1 MTAVA
6 PTDTFSIG
14 GDLPVHRLGYGAMQ
28 LPGPGVWG
36 EPADPE
42 NAHRVVRAAVEQ
54 GVDFIDTAD
63 SYGPVVSE
71 RIIAEALHPYPEGL
85 VIATKAGLTRQGPGI
100 WTPVGR
106 PAYLKQQVEL
116 SLRTLRLERIDLI
129 QLHRID
135 ADVPLADQLGAFK
148 ELQDEG
154 KVRHIGVS
162 EVSVAELEQAREI
175 VDVVSV
181 QNLYNLTNRQSQD
194 VLDHATE
201 HGIGFIPWFPIATGD
216 LAAPGRRHRPGAGRH
231 TVPGGAGLA
240 AAHVTGRPADP
251 RHEVRRAPEREPGCG
266 AAAPLRRGHG
276 PPGRARVVVQR
287 CPGSRRPPAGS
298 RRERA
303 SGGGQAVPFQRQRR
317 SVPGRTR
324 RRSGRSSARR
334 AGRTWYGTTARRVE
348 AAVRGV
354 GRATAGRGSTS
365 STGPSSSSRS
375 PNPSERMSRR
385 VAVGAPTTRQE
396 RPAGTS
402 ASEKPASTRSPE
414 QSRKWAPATSTT
426 TVP

>member
-1 MTAVA
+1 MTTVA
-6 PTDTFSIG
+6 PSDTFSIG

-42 NAHRVVRAAVEQ
+42 NARRVVRAAVEQ

-71 RIIAEALHPYPEGL
+71 RLIAEALHPYPEGL

-135 ADVPLADQLGAFK
+135 AEVPLADQLGAFK

-162 EVSVAELEQAREI
+162 EVSVAQLEQARQI

-201 HGIGFIPWFPIATGD
+201 HGIGFIPWFPIATGN
-216 LAAPGRRHRPGAGRH
+216 LAAPDSPVADIARELDATPSQVALAWLLHTSPVVLPIPGTKSVDH
-231 TVPGGAGLA
+231 LTENL
-240 AAHVTGRPADP
+240 
-251 RHEVRRAPEREPGCG
+251 G
-266 AAAPLRRGHG
+266 AAQLRLSDEDM
-276 PPGRARVVVQR
+276 ARLD
-287 CPGSRRPPAGS
+287 AL
-298 RRERA
+298 A
-303 SGGGQAVPFQRQRR
+303 
-317 SVPGRTR
+317 
-324 RRSGRSSARR
+324 
-334 AGRTWYGTTARRVE
+334 
-348 AAVRGV
+348 
-354 GRATAGRGSTS
+354 
-365 STGPSSSSRS
+365 
-375 PNPSERMSRR
+375 
-385 VAVGAPTTRQE
+385 
-396 RPAGTS
+396 
-402 ASEKPASTRSPE
+402 
-414 QSRKWAPATSTT
+414 
-426 TVP
+426 

>member
-6 PTDTFSIG
+6 PSDTFSIG

-42 NAHRVVRAAVEQ
+42 NARRVLRAAVEQ

-71 RIIAEALHPYPEGL
+71 RLIAEALHPFPEGL
-85 VIATKAGLTRQGPGI
+85 VVATKAGLTRQGPGI

-135 ADVPLADQLGAFK
+135 AEVPLADQLGAFK
-148 ELQDEG
+148 ELQEEG

-162 EVSVAELEQAREI
+162 EVSVAELEQARQI

-181 QNLYNLTNRQSQD
+181 QNLYNLSNRQSQD

-201 HGIGFIPWFPIATGD
+201 NGIVFIPWFPIATGD
-216 LAAPGRRHRPGAGRH
+216 LAAPDSPVADIARELDATPSQVALAWLLHTSPVVLPIPGTKSVDH
-231 TVPGGAGLA
+231 LTENL
-240 AAHVTGRPADP
+240 
-251 RHEVRRAPEREPGCG
+251 G
-266 AAAPLRRGHG
+266 AAQLRLSDEDM
-276 PPGRARVVVQR
+276 ARLD
-287 CPGSRRPPAGS
+287 AL
-298 RRERA
+298 A
-303 SGGGQAVPFQRQRR
+303 
-317 SVPGRTR
+317 
-324 RRSGRSSARR
+324 
-334 AGRTWYGTTARRVE
+334 
-348 AAVRGV
+348 
-354 GRATAGRGSTS
+354 
-365 STGPSSSSRS
+365 
-375 PNPSERMSRR
+375 
-385 VAVGAPTTRQE
+385 
-396 RPAGTS
+396 
-402 ASEKPASTRSPE
+402 
-414 QSRKWAPATSTT
+414 
-426 TVP
+426 